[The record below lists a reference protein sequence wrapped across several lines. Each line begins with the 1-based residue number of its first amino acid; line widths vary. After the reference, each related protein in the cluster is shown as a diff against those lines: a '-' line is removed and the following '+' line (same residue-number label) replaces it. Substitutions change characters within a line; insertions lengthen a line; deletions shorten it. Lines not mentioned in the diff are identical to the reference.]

1 MGKNY
6 NRNNQL
12 HISTPHK
19 IKKIKK
25 KSDDTICTEIE
36 GNKYDVQWQKKK
48 KKLEIKVKILLMHDI
63 IEAQISERLK
73 PKSYTFEAHE
83 QQGDRPHNKN

>member
-1 MGKNY
+1 M
-6 NRNNQL
+6 
-12 HISTPHK
+12 
-19 IKKIKK
+19 
-25 KSDDTICTEIE
+25 TEIE

-83 QQGDRPHNKN
+83 Q

>member
-1 MGKNY
+1 M
-6 NRNNQL
+6 
-12 HISTPHK
+12 
-19 IKKIKK
+19 
-25 KSDDTICTEIE
+25 TEIE

-63 IEAQISERLK
+63 IEAQISETLK

-83 QQGDRPHNKN
+83 